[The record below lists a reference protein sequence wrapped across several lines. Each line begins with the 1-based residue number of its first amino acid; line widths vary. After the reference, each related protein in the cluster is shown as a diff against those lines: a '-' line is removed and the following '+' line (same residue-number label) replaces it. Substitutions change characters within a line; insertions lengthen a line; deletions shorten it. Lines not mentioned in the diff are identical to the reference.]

1 MSNIHTGSD
10 EHNLEHPHPET
21 TSVFKS
27 GDPTVHRLNAGANS
41 AVSDVAVTRAAE
53 DSFQKSELIPA
64 VSESTPERS
73 SVDEG
78 STVVASATET
88 LEKLEAS
95 AAKVDALVQS
105 VEQRQTQIEDAHN
118 KAEAMLA
125 EVNRI
130 AEALT
135 FSNTLRERIDATVA
149 RTKRLRG
156 NSGNRLG

>member
-1 MSNIHTGSD
+1 MSNTPTSP
-10 EHNLEHPHPET
+10 EEKNSESSPTET

-27 GDPTVHRLNAGANS
+27 GDPTVQRLKAGANS
-41 AVSDVAVTRAAE
+41 AVSDVAVARAAE
-53 DSFQKSELIPA
+53 DSFQKSELIPS
-64 VSESTPERS
+64 VSESIPERS
-73 SVDEG
+73 SIEEG
-78 STVVASATET
+78 SKAVASATET

-135 FSNTLRERIDATVA
+135 FSNSLRERIDATVA

>member
-10 EHNLEHPHPET
+10 ENHSEHPHSET
-21 TSVFKS
+21 ASVFKS
-27 GDPTVHRLNAGANS
+27 GDPTVQRLNPGANS

-53 DSFQKSELIPA
+53 DSFQKSELLPT
-64 VSESTPERS
+64 VSESIPERS

-78 STVVASATET
+78 STAVASATET

-135 FSNTLRERIDATVA
+135 FSNSLRERIDATVA

>member
-10 EHNLEHPHPET
+10 ENNLEHPQPET
-21 TSVFKS
+21 TGVFKS
-27 GDPTVHRLNAGANS
+27 GDPTVQRLNAGANS
-41 AVSDVAVTRAAE
+41 AVSDVAVARAAE

-64 VSESTPERS
+64 VSESIPERS

-78 STVVASATET
+78 STAVVSATET
-88 LEKLEAS
+88 LQNLEATV
-95 AAKVDALVQS
+95 AKVDALVQS

-135 FSNTLRERIDATVA
+135 FSNSLRERIDATVA

-156 NSGNRLG
+156 NGGNRLG